1 MSYKSSKAHK
11 FTSAKVKTT
20 STADRDNYMLLM
32 PEKFKRMI
40 TIISVFLVLFSFA
53 GCKEK
58 PDKPMPPEKPA
69 LQTKPFPPEKPAAP
83 SEALTPGG
91 AKPGTL
97 KTLPFATLT
106 GLKINEDH
114 TRNLTTFHINLSE
127 TFIYNIVQKA
137 DPERIIV
144 VLHKTTKG
152 KAPGKIEVNN
162 GTVSYVEITELNTG
176 KDAAVRITIRLTGK
190 TTYDVF
196 PSDNALDI
204 TIPGT
209 T

>member
-1 MSYKSSKAHK
+1 MSYKSPKVHK

-20 STADRDNYMLLM
+20 STADGDNYMLLM
-32 PEKFKRMI
+32 PGKFKRMI
-40 TIISVFLVLFSFA
+40 KIVSVFLMLFSFA

-58 PDKPMPPEKPA
+58 FDKPMPSEKP
-69 LQTKPFPPEKPAAP
+69 LQTKPLPPEKPAAP
-83 SEALTPGG
+83 SEALMPGG

-106 GLKINEDH
+106 GLKITEDH
-114 TRNLTTFHINLSE
+114 TKNLTVFHINLSE
-127 TFIYNIVQKA
+127 TFIYNIVLKA

-162 GTVSYVEITELNTG
+162 GTVSHVEITELKTG
-176 KDAAVRITIRLTGK
+176 KDAAVRITIRLTKK